1 MEHGGCM
8 MHAAYWKWQ
17 LCIFL
22 ERLSVPTHGSPNRP
36 IHGTAYRPKEMY
48 LDWHRNLE
56 GGGEREILPRKLGAG
71 ELDGREARE
80 AVEEY
85 PPAAQGCA
93 RRTTGLKTRRIS
105 TRQNGHFSKSQDS
118 GSSLCTKPLAHY
130 SLSPSS
136 VSLRPPVSGNLI
148 SIFSI
153 KPTLR
158 GRGPNLTPN
167 NDHRRQQKISL
178 ISIPI
183 PIHQFRG
190 RKRVQMSSSS
200 RACVVAASVAVVE
213 ALKDQ
218 GICRWN
224 YPIRCAVQSA
234 LNRAR
239 PISQAKNFSP
249 QPSSSMTEGSS
260 KIREE
265 EMVKQ
270 SEESLRKVMYLSCW
284 GPN

>member
-1 MEHGGCM
+1 M

-136 VSLRPPVSGNLI
+136 VSLRPP
-148 SIFSI
+148 
-153 KPTLR
+153 
-158 GRGPNLTPN
+158 
-167 NDHRRQQKISL
+167 
-178 ISIPI
+178 
-183 PIHQFRG
+183 FRG